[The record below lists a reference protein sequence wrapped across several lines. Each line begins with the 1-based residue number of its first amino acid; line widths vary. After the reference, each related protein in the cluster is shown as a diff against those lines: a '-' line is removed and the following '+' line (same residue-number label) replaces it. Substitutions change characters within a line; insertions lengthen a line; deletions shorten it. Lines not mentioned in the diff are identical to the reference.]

1 MTSGCVNKQLLII
14 TTERS
19 NLIHKARDIPSS
31 IITISDLYDYASK
44 SKWIPPNK
52 NSIFF
57 FAFIHTGSILRSS
70 QNIAELS
77 NDIILLMCKNLNTI
91 PASNFVSGRDLV
103 SNIATLFGPSL
114 FGNSLSSSYFES
126 GLSSTRS
133 DNLPTNRQFTFVPE
147 NSIDTQAV
155 NSDNLNNSS
164 TSIEI
169 SNLPGE
175 TTSSLTNLSNEL
187 FDIIQSAVDNTSNV
201 SQENSEN
208 QNVVNNTA
216 EYDEVDESK
225 ITESDANL
233 ENNIENTLENIAEDN
248 HLVNE
253 RNIIETNVN
262 QNTDIQD
269 NGDDTA
275 ESGQEESAPVNTDIQ
290 SDNRESDNRES
301 DSNLS
306 IHDNEI
312 ASQLLNIFQNTN
324 NQIDYE
330 GIKQDY
336 LEQYNYMHSIGFNN
350 DNKILTALY
359 VCQGDIESA
368 INYYLS

>member
-1 MTSGCVNKQLLII
+1 M
-14 TTERS
+14 
-19 NLIHKARDIPSS
+19 
-31 IITISDLYDYASK
+31 
-44 SKWIPPNK
+44 
-52 NSIFF
+52 
-57 FAFIHTGSILRSS
+57 
-70 QNIAELS
+70 
-77 NDIILLMCKNLNTI
+77 
-91 PASNFVSGRDLV
+91 
-103 SNIATLFGPSL
+103 
-114 FGNSLSSSYFES
+114 
-126 GLSSTRS
+126 
-133 DNLPTNRQFTFVPE
+133 
-147 NSIDTQAV
+147 
-155 NSDNLNNSS
+155 
-164 TSIEI
+164 
-169 SNLPGE
+169 
-175 TTSSLTNLSNEL
+175 
-187 FDIIQSAVDNTSNV
+187 DNTSNV

-216 EYDEVDESK
+216 EYDEEDESK

-269 NGDDTA
+269 NGDDIA
-275 ESGQEESAPVNTDIQ
+275 ESGQEESASVNTDIQ
-290 SDNRESDNRES
+290 SDNRESD
-301 DSNLS
+301 SNLS
-306 IHDNEI
+306 VHDTDI